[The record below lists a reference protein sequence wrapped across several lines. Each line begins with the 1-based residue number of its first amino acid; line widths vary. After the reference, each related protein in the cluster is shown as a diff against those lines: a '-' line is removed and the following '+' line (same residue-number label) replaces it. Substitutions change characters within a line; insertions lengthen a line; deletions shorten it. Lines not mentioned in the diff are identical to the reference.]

1 VFRANSSVCR
11 AGILAGFLAAAV
23 VLSSAALADPCGMV
37 PPIYVT
43 DNASIVRVGDEHTY
57 VFFKDGIETFVIRP
71 GFSGKVDDFGMLIS
85 FPTPPALR
93 KVSEDIFPQ
102 IAAAIDPPEVV
113 VYCQAFRGGWG
124 MGGGAGFGGAMG
136 PAMAMN
142 GLALKREEV
151 RVLREEAVGMYE
163 VAVLEAGSA
172 AALKRWMDDH
182 GYKYPPGM
190 DAVCEEYVK
199 LGWCF
204 VAEKAKVGGKAAVDP
219 KPRMKGVDAKL
230 PAGSA
235 FDGHVQAMAFRFK
248 TDKLILPMRLSAYNE
263 GEMHNIVYLLT
274 DGPRKIRSIP
284 EEYVVRQ
291 LTGDEL
297 LRNVTEPLPLRI
309 IGGTVAEIPDWQRPS
324 LPQQRDPA
332 PKNGFAKELFAGD
345 LLAVKTG
352 RLSHPFEEDEK
363 MLLRIGE
370 HFGLRGPE
378 IDKLNLAAL
387 DKEREKAVKDAL
399 SDVKKMTMTV
409 IDGDFPRE
417 VVGAQNL
424 IFGEYRM
431 PARRNHASFYDVRTK
446 QPGAKAEGL
455 LHRGPLPAADGTKP
469 AQPGP
474 GGGGIRRSSLPLR
487 GVLWGLL
494 AGGGVG
500 GIWIG
505 AVWLCQQR
513 RAKRD

>member
-1 VFRANSSVCR
+1 MRHANLLSIVGLIGLVAAPWS
-11 AGILAGFLAAAV
+11 AQLAI
-23 VLSSAALADPCGMV
+23 ADPCGMV
-37 PPIYVT
+37 PPIYVD
-43 DNASIVRVGDEHTY
+43 DNTSLVRVGDEQTY
-57 VFFKDGIETFVIRP
+57 VFHKDGIETFVIRP
-71 GFSGKVDDFGMLIS
+71 GFKGKVEDFGMLIS

-102 IAAAIDPPEVV
+102 IGKAVDPPEVV
-113 VYCQAFRGGWG
+113 IDLRLQYWG
-124 MGGGAGFGGAMG
+124 KGQGRFDYAERAYTAKDGGG
-136 PAMAMN
+136 
-142 GLALKREEV
+142 LQLKRDEV
-151 RVLREEAVGMYE
+151 RVLKQEAVGMYE
-163 VAVLEAGSA
+163 AAVLEAGSA

-182 GYKYPPGM
+182 GYKYPAGM

-204 VAEKAKVGGKAAVDP
+204 VAEKAKVGGKANVDP
-219 KPRMKGVDAKL
+219 KPRMKDVDTKL

-291 LTGDEL
+291 LTGADL
-297 LRNVTEPLPLRI
+297 FRNVTQPLPLRI
-309 IGGTVAEIPDWQRPS
+309 IGGTEADIQDWQRQS
-324 LPQQRDPA
+324 LPQQRNPA
-332 PKNGFAKELFAGD
+332 PHNGFAKELFASD
-345 LLAVKTG
+345 LLAVKNG

-370 HFGLRGPE
+370 NFGLRGPE

-387 DKEREKAVKDAL
+387 EKEREKAVKDAL
-399 SDVKKMTMTV
+399 DDLKRMTVTV

-424 IFGEYRM
+424 IFGEYKM
-431 PARRNHASFYDVRTK
+431 PARRNSAEFYDAKDKKPAGKREGTLK
-446 QPGAKAEGL
+446 LGALE
-455 LHRGPLPAADGTKP
+455 PPAA
-469 AQPGP
+469 
-474 GGGGIRRSSLPLR
+474 R
-487 GVLWGLL
+487 
-494 AGGGVG
+494 GGVFRLG
-500 GIWIG
+500 FITLSI
-505 AVWLCQQR
+505 VI
-513 RAKRD
+513 

>member
-1 VFRANSSVCR
+1 MFRV
-11 AGILAGFLAAAV
+11 GIALASFVAGFV
-23 VLSSAALADPCGMV
+23 VVSGTALADPCGMV
-37 PPIYVT
+37 PPIYV
-43 DNASIVRVGDEHTY
+43 DDHSSLVRVGDQHTY
-57 VFFKDGIETFVIRP
+57 VFYKDGIETFVIRP
-71 GFSGKVDDFGMLIS
+71 GFKGKVEDFGMLIS

-102 IAAAIDPPEVV
+102 IAKAIDPPEVV
-113 VYCQAFRGGWG
+113 VYCHQFPMA
-124 MGGGAGFGGAMG
+124 AGFGGGGPGGAPAKQAM
-136 PAMAMN
+136 PMN
-142 GLALKREEV
+142 GLGLRRDEV
-151 RVLREEAVGMYE
+151 RVLREEAVGMYQA
-163 VAVLEAGSA
+163 VVLEAGSA
-172 AALKRWMDDH
+172 AALKRWMDDN
-182 GYKYPPGM
+182 GYKYPAGM
-190 DAVCEEYVK
+190 DDVCEEYVK

-204 VAEKAKVGGKAAVDP
+204 VAEKAKVGGKANVDP
-219 KPRMKGVDAKL
+219 KPRMKDVDTKL

-248 TDKLILPMRLSAYNE
+248 TDKLVLPMRLSAYNE
-263 GEMHNIVYLLT
+263 GELHNVVYLIT

-291 LTGDEL
+291 VTGADL
-297 LRNVTEPLPLRI
+297 FRNVTEPLPLRI
-309 IGGTVAEIPDWQRPS
+309 IGGTVADIPAWQRPS

-332 PKNGFAKELFAGD
+332 PHNGFAKELFASD
-345 LLAVKTG
+345 LLAVKEG

-370 HFGLRGPE
+370 NFGLRGPA
-378 IDKLNLAAL
+378 IDKQNLAAL

-399 SDVKKMTMTV
+399 GDVKKMTLTV

-431 PARRNHASFYDVRTK
+431 PARRNHREFYHADTK
-446 QPGAKAEGL
+446 QPGDKVEGL
-455 LHRGPLPAADGTKP
+455 LHRGAVPGVPGGA
-469 AQPGP
+469 PGP
-474 GGGGIRRSSLPLR
+474 GGPGPFGGGFRGSSLPVR

-500 GIWIG
+500 GLWLG
-505 AVWLCQQR
+505 AIWLCQQR
-513 RAKRD
+513 RTRQDLH